1 MPEII
6 EQYYAPLLK
15 GHGFI
20 PDPDNQQYGSLGISW
35 KLSPEIGEGSYWT
48 YGQKDLYDIKIHNFS
63 RGLSAG
69 ILPARVFEHHPL

>member
-20 PDPDNQQYGSLGISW
+20 FPTRIISSMV
-35 KLSPEIGEGSYWT
+35 L
-48 YGQKDLYDIKIHNFS
+48 
-63 RGLSAG
+63 
-69 ILPARVFEHHPL
+69 

>member
-20 PDPDNQQYGSLGISW
+20 PDRIISSMV
-35 KLSPEIGEGSYWT
+35 L
-48 YGQKDLYDIKIHNFS
+48 
-63 RGLSAG
+63 
-69 ILPARVFEHHPL
+69 